1 MSAVIHGTVL
11 NMGKNLVAAAL
22 VELFVVALLVSDRV
36 AAQDLPDFSGAWVL
50 DSAAPPSGD
59 ISKTL
64 VVRQSLT
71 RTNVRGEPMKPFF
84 KDITVTPA
92 LESGTSSQTYQIGVE
107 GGTVAGRANGTADSL
122 RTHHRVQWQEQAL
135 VIESGSY
142 TGPTPESGQWA
153 ERREVWSLDSGGRL
167 HVAIT
172 ARSSVAASRTVMLVY
187 RRAVMDCGCGRA

>member
-1 MSAVIHGTVL
+1 MSAVMHGTVL

-84 KDITVTPA
+84 KDLTVTRELA
-92 LESGTSSQTYQIGVE
+92 SGTHAETYVIGVV
-107 GGTVAGRANGTADSL
+107 GGTVPGRAGLPSS
-122 RTHHRVQWQEQAL
+122 HRRVGWEDKTL
-135 VIESGSY
+135 VIESGTY
-142 TGPTPESGQWA
+142 TGPAPQTGEWT
-153 ERREVWSLDSGGRL
+153 ERREVWSFTPNGRL
-167 HVAIT
+167 QLALTSSDSRGGSSTVALT
-172 ARSSVAASRTVMLVY
+172 Y
-187 RRAVMDCGCGRA
+187 RRQ

>member
-1 MSAVIHGTVL
+1 MKSRLIQRTAPYY
-11 NMGKNLVAAAL
+11 
-22 VELFVVALLVSDRV
+22 VVVLVSIAAQL
-36 AAQDLPDFSGAWVL
+36 AAQDKPDFSGSWVL
-50 DSAAPPSGD
+50 ESGAQSAGD
-59 ISKTL
+59 IPQALS
-64 VVRQSLT
+64 VSQSLV
-71 RTNVRGEPMKPFF
+71 RTTVRGEPMKPFF

-92 LESGTSSQTYQIGVE
+92 LESGKSSQMYQIGVE